1 MLSDRINR
9 LSESATI
16 AMAQKSRELKAK
28 GFDIISLALGEPDF
42 NTPDFV
48 NEAAHQA
55 IDDNY
60 SKYMPVP
67 GYLDLREAI
76 VEKFK
81 RDNGLNYEVNQ
92 VMVSTGA
99 KQCIANAVLSTVNP
113 GDDVLL
119 PAPFWVTYEEIV
131 KLAGGNPIIIT
142 TDIEDDFKLTPE
154 LLADNITANTK
165 LMIFSSPCNPTGSLY
180 SKKELEALA
189 EVISQHKQMYVISDE
204 IYEHINFVGEH
215 QSLACNAN
223 VFDQVITINGVSKAF
238 AMTGWR
244 IGYLAAPKEVADACI
259 KMQGQFT
266 SGASSIA
273 QRAALAAIKA
283 DPSVTHEMRDTF
295 KKRRDFM
302 LAELGK
308 IEGFK
313 LNEPEGAFYIFPEIS
328 SLIGKSHGDYTI
340 TSASDLCM
348 YFLEDAHVAV
358 VTGEAFGAP
367 NYFRISY
374 AASDAELAEAVK
386 RLQEAVKK
394 LS

>member
-81 RDNGLNYEVNQ
+81 RDNGLNYEVSQ

-131 KLAGGNPIIIT
+131 KLAGGNPIIIE
-142 TDIEDDFKLTPE
+142 TDIEDDFKLTPQ
-154 LLADNITANTK
+154 LLASNITSNTK
-165 LMIFSSPCNPTGSLY
+165 MMIFSSPCNPTGSLY
-180 SKKELEALA
+180 SKNELTALA
-189 EVISQHKQMYVISDE
+189 EVIAQHKHMYVISDE

-215 QSLACNAN
+215 QSLASNEAVYN
-223 VFDQVITINGVSKAF
+223 QVITINGVSKAY

-244 IGYLAAPKEVADACI
+244 IGYLAAPKEVTEACI

-283 DPSVTHEMRDTF
+283 DPQVTHEMRDTF

-328 SLIGKSHGDYTI
+328 SLIGKSCGEYKI
-340 TSASDLCM
+340 NSASDLCM

>member
-131 KLAGGNPIIIT
+131 KLAGGNPIIIE
-142 TDIEDDFKLTPE
+142 TDIEDDFKLTPH
-154 LLADNITANTK
+154 LLANNITSNTK
-165 LMIFSSPCNPTGSLY
+165 MMIFSSPCNPTGSLY
-180 SKKELEALA
+180 SKNELTALA
-189 EVISQHKQMYVISDE
+189 EVIAQHKHMYVISDE

-215 QSLACNAN
+215 QSLASNEA
-223 VFDQVITINGVSKAF
+223 VYDQVITINGVSKAY

-244 IGYLAAPKEVADACI
+244 IGYLAAPKEVTEACI

-283 DPSVTHEMRDTF
+283 DPQVTHEMRDTF

-328 SLIGKSHGDYTI
+328 SLIGKTYGDYKI
-340 TSASDLCM
+340 NSASDLCM

>member
-92 VMVSTGA
+92 VMVSSGA
-99 KQCIANAVLSTVNP
+99 KQCIANAVLSTVNQ

-131 KLAGGNPIIIT
+131 KLAGGNPIIIE
-142 TDIEDDFKLTPE
+142 TDIEDDFKLTPH
-154 LLADNITANTK
+154 LLANNITSNTK
-165 LMIFSSPCNPTGSLY
+165 MMIFSSPCNPTGSLY
-180 SKKELEALA
+180 SKNELTALA
-189 EVISQHKQMYVISDE
+189 EVIAQHKHMYVISDE

-215 QSLACNAN
+215 QSLASNEAVYN
-223 VFDQVITINGVSKAF
+223 QVITINGVSKAY

-244 IGYLAAPKEVADACI
+244 IGYLAAPKEVTEACI

-283 DPSVTHEMRDTF
+283 DPQVTHEMRDTF

-328 SLIGKSHGDYTI
+328 SLIGKSYGDYKI
-340 TSASDLCM
+340 NSASDLCM